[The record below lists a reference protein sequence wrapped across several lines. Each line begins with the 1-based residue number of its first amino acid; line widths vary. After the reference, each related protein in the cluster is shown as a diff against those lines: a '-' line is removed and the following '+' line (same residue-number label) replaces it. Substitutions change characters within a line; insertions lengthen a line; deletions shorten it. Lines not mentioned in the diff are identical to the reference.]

1 MQTMDNFSYAEKKL
15 LLELEQIL
23 VNYRYES
30 STLENINTSNATYMY
45 RIKKALLKSKVEQKR
60 ITILNLTIAS
70 VNSKIARGM
79 LFKEIFE
86 PLPTIIEDM
95 YRNYSTNAK
104 VKKENQKNE
113 DKNSN
118 NLNKQGKL
126 EAKTCFLLNI
136 INQILA
142 ELEGSSREELLNY
155 ESLYKDYIKI
165 NTYNY
170 GVTKANGEIIGS
182 LNSGMI
188 ECTRKNLQKFLYEE
202 CRIRLNSNDKLSDK
216 MSDELLKYR
225 VAALIYTNVMCSKRI
240 AKIRPEMSNK
250 VNYRQYNGLKEDI
263 RFLGKVIR
271 EKYIDEY
278 GLSPK
283 EELINNFINGQL
295 TIEGLMHTRDRYTR
309 KRDL

>member
-1 MQTMDNFSYAEKKL
+1 MQAADSFSANEKKL
-15 LLELEQIL
+15 LLELEHIL
-23 VNYRYES
+23 INHRYKCW
-30 STLENINTSNATYMY
+30 TLENISTSNATYMY

-60 ITILNLTIAS
+60 VEILRSTIAS

-95 YRNYSTNAK
+95 YRIYSKKTK
-104 VKKENQKNE
+104 IEKENQKAYFL
-113 DKNSN
+113 SN
-118 NLNKQGKL
+118 IMEQILEKL
-126 EAKTCFLLNI
+126 E
-136 INQILA
+136 
-142 ELEGSSREELLNY
+142 GVSRKDLLNY
-155 ESLYKDYIKI
+155 EVLYKNYIKDNVSKYDI
-165 NTYNY
+165 PT
-170 GVTKANGEIIGS
+170 ANGEIIGS

-188 ECTRKNLQKFLYEE
+188 EYTRKNFQKFLYDN
-202 CRIRLNSNDKLSDK
+202 CRIKLNSNYKLSDK

-225 VAALIYTNVMCSKRI
+225 VAGLIYTNVMCSKRI

-250 VNYRQYNGLKEDI
+250 VNYKQYNGLKEDV

-295 TIEGLMHTRDRYTR
+295 TIEGLMETRDHYTR